1 MDKEQPKENSTPTE
15 TKTPSASTATTTS
28 SAGTKKA
35 ASGMAIAAMVI
46 GIISVVLGWAPFLG
60 FALGATALI
69 LGIIGLKKK
78 VEGKG
83 MSIAGIATGGLAVA
97 WNIFVTIAFI
107 ASFAIFGAAVST
119 AGKAAN
125 EMSKALSTY
134 EKTQLAQINAKK
146 DFKKGTTAEF
156 DVFDVKVN
164 SVTRNYVPESEYS
177 QAGTGKELIVVNVT
191 VKNTSDETK
200 YFTSYDLKVNDN
212 GISENATFL
221 TTVDPE
227 FEGGSMS
234 PNATSTGNI
243 VYEVNKDATDLKL
256 QYETYGY
263 NPNTQKS
270 VTLTY
275 TLEI

>member
-1 MDKEQPKENSTPTE
+1 MDKEQPKQDSSPTE
-15 TKTPSASTATTTS
+15 TKTPTAPVASTGA
-28 SAGTKKA
+28 KKA
-35 ASGMAIAAMVI
+35 ASGLAIAAMVV
-46 GIISVVLGWAPFLG
+46 GIISVVLGWTPFLG

-83 MSIAGIATGGLAVA
+83 MSIAGVVTGGIAVA

-107 ASFAIFGAAVST
+107 ASLAIFGAAVST
-119 AGKAAN
+119 AGQAAN
-125 EMSKALSTY
+125 EMSKALTAY

-146 DFKKGTTAEF
+146 DFKKGTTAKF

-177 QAGTGKELIVVNVT
+177 QAGAGKELIVVNVT
-191 VKNTSDETK
+191 VKNTDDETK

-212 GISENATFL
+212 GISDTATFL
-221 TTVDPE
+221 TQLDPE

-234 PNATSTGNI
+234 PNASSTGNI

-263 NPNTQKS
+263 NPTTNKS

-275 TLEI
+275 TLDI